1 MYRKREREFQ
11 YPPGIEKIIEDVIGG
26 GTIDRRDLRNA
37 LFNGKSLDELPP
49 IVIVVKDPETGLYH
63 VLKTAM
69 ASDAGNETTYKV
81 TKNHLFGVGDFVT
94 IGGALTGASDKI
106 TAIDK
111 SNAEFDTITL
121 EATIGAAA
129 KGQVLVQAKDKQA
142 AKAAKLPYDGE
153 LVVLTVANQQSGLLV
168 RGTVNESC
176 MPFPVDK
183 DLKALMSFIRFV

>member
-81 TKNHLFGVGDFVT
+81 SKNHLFGVGDFVT

-111 SNAEFDTITL
+111 SHAEFDTITL

-153 LVVLTVANQQSGLLV
+153 LVVTMNKGRLDCSQPAV
-168 RGTVNESC
+168 RVTGKRYGKRILYAV
-176 MPFPVDK
+176 PG
-183 DLKALMSFIRFV
+183 R

>member
-81 TKNHLFGVGDFVT
+81 SKNHLFGVGDFVT

-111 SNAEFDTITL
+111 SNAEFR
-121 EATIGAAA
+121 
-129 KGQVLVQAKDKQA
+129 
-142 AKAAKLPYDGE
+142 YDYAGCNDWGCNKKVKYWFR
-153 LVVLTVANQQSGLLV
+153 LKTSRLRKPPSYLMMANWSS
-168 RGTVNESC
+168 R
-176 MPFPVDK
+176 
-183 DLKALMSFIRFV
+183 

>member
-69 ASDAGNETTYKV
+69 ASDAGN
-81 TKNHLFGVGDFVT
+81 LFGVGDFVT

-111 SNAEFDTITL
+111 SNADFDTITL
-121 EATIGAAA
+121 AATIGAAT

-153 LVVLTVANQQSGLLV
+153 LVVTMNKVDLTVANQQSGLLV

>member
-1 MYRKREREFQ
+1 M
-11 YPPGIEKIIEDVIGG
+11 IGG

-81 TKNHLFGVGDFVT
+81 SKNHLFGVGDFVT

-129 KGQVLVQAKDKQA
+129 KGQ
-142 AKAAKLPYDGE
+142 GIG
-153 LVVLTVANQQSGLLV
+153 SG
-168 RGTVNESC
+168 
-176 MPFPVDK
+176 
-183 DLKALMSFIRFV
+183 